1 MTGKDLFEGM
11 TWVDEGFIDEA
22 EHAAFPK
29 PRVVPW
35 IRIASMAACL
45 CLILLGLYHFRSN
58 PNRGTPDGQNS
69 LAQGGIEDNIEDIV
83 DQNSQ
88 INAPADG
95 AIAEIPNVILYVEE
109 MTAEGFIGTVTDFG
123 VTDHLGLGTRL
134 NVVIGEGTRSDS
146 DNTAVHDYK
155 TDFTGRYVVFQFY
168 EYDPDT
174 GTIVIESYD
183 IIDEE

>member
-11 TWVDEGFIDEA
+11 SWVDEGFVDEA
-22 EHAAFPK
+22 EHEQLPK
-29 PRVVPW
+29 PRVIPW